1 MMNST
6 GKLGGFCRDCMT
18 PRTKDAPRCLKC
30 GSPRAAM
37 HPELDQLSIAHIDCD
52 AFYASVEKRDNPEL
66 RDKPVIV
73 GGGKRGVV
81 STCCY
86 IARIRGVRSAMPAF
100 KALQLCPD
108 AVVVKPRMSVY
119 ASVGKQVRTM
129 MEELTPAVEP
139 ISIDEAFLDL
149 TGTEKLHQDTPAR
162 TLAKF
167 AKRVETEIGI
177 SVSVGLSYCKYLA
190 KVASDFEKP
199 RGFSVIGKAEAM
211 SFLYDKPVKMI
222 WGVGPAFE
230 KSLHRDGI
238 KTIGQLQQMDENT
251 LLKRYGVMG
260 SRLFNLS
267 RGIDHRS
274 IERRGGAKSVSH
286 ETTFNEDHATAEVL
300 VPVLRS
306 LSEKVSARLK
316 AKNIAGRTVILKLKD
331 KEFKSITR
339 NKQVGDATQLAD
351 RIFRTALPMLEREL
365 NGTKYRLLGVG
376 VSDFVD
382 AERADPLDLID
393 VDATRRAEVERA
405 MDRLRGKYG
414 EKAVE
419 TGYTFGTGNR
429 GKPSK

>member
-1 MMNST
+1 MMTASS
-6 GKLGGFCRDCMT
+6 KSDGFCRDCMT
-18 PRTKDAPRCLKC
+18 PRTSNARRCVKC
-30 GSPRAAM
+30 GSPRAAS
-37 HPELDQLSIAHIDCD
+37 HPELDELSIAHIDCD

-149 TGTEKLHQDTPAR
+149 TGTAKLHQDTPAR

-167 AKRVETEIGI
+167 AGRVEAEIGI

-199 RGFSVIGKAEAM
+199 RGFSVIGQAEAL
-211 SFLYDKPVKMI
+211 SFLADKPVKMI

-230 KSLHRDGI
+230 KSLHADGI

-251 LLKRYGVMG
+251 LMKRYGVMG
-260 SRLFNLS
+260 SRLYNLS

-286 ETTFNEDHATAEVL
+286 ETTFNEDHATSEVL
-300 VPVLRS
+300 APVLRS

-316 AKNIAGRTVILKLKD
+316 EKNIAGRTIVLKLKD

-339 NKQVGDATQLAD
+339 NKQVDGATQLAD
-351 RIFRTALPMLEREL
+351 KIFRTALPMLEREL
-365 NGTKYRLLGVG
+365 DGTKYRLLGVG

-393 VDATRRAEVERA
+393 VDATRRAEAERA
-405 MDRLRGKYG
+405 MDQLRGKFG

-429 GKPSK
+429 GKPTK